1 MDKLKNFINT
11 RRDEFDKGD
20 LPEGHFERF
29 EHRLPTARR
38 KHLFLHSIAAAA
50 VAASLALLIFFQFF
64 NEPETDPQVY
74 VCETR
79 DEIEDLKM
87 YYNMQINDVITR
99 MEDLY
104 EKDQTSGGEKL
115 LDETKK
121 VLTDNYMFEETVLP
135 KLPCSSDALFAITL
149 HYNSSLESLSFML
162 KQMEHITEKNDNN

>member
-11 RRDEFDKGD
+11 HREEFDKD
-20 LPEGHFERF
+20 ELPEGHLERF
-29 EHRLPTARR
+29 EQRLPTVHR
-38 KHLFLHSIAAAA
+38 KHMLLHRLCAVA
-50 VAASLALLIFFQFF
+50 VAASLALFVFFQFF
-64 NEPETDPQVY
+64 SEPETDSQMY

-79 DEIEDLKM
+79 DEMEDLKM

-104 EKDQTSGGEKL
+104 EKDQTPGAEEL

-135 KLPCSSDALFAITL
+135 KLPCSNDALFAITL
-149 HYNSSLESLSFML
+149 HYNSSLKSLSFML